1 MELPLH
7 EMGKVSRSNSND
19 GEDNSSASSSSPQST
34 PLLPAT
40 SSPSSPSLA
49 NSRRVPSQ
57 LSTSIDLDAVIAT
70 LSLDEMKT
78 DKEKLLESGRL
89 IRSSECAV
97 ETNLLHSEL
106 ATAASSSSAV
116 PVSLPPIS
124 SPSAPARHE
133 KLRIL
138 VVDDSLLNRK
148 VMMRCLTATGK
159 ECLEADDGD
168 KAVERI
174 RLASINGE
182 RIDVV
187 LLDNVQ
193 SIASLLL
200 QYTFIFLLTFYAVDD
215 AYNER

>member
-1 MELPLH
+1 
-7 EMGKVSRSNSND
+7 MGKVSRSNSND
-19 GEDNSSASSSSPQST
+19 GEDNTSTAVASPIST

-40 SSPSSPSLA
+40 LSSSPCGTGSRQQSLEL
-49 NSRRVPSQ
+49 SR
-57 LSTSIDLDAVIAT
+57 SIDLDAVLAT
-70 LSLDEMKT
+70 LGIENGSKDVTNEPTLTSSDQK
-78 DKEKLLESGRL
+78 G
-89 IRSSECAV
+89 SSESV
-97 ETNLLHSEL
+97 SEAMTL
-106 ATAASSSSAV
+106 SPEVTASSSPSFSTSI
-116 PVSLPPIS
+116 PPPLPLLS
-124 SPSAPARHE
+124 SPSAPSNHD

-187 LLDNVQ
+187 LLDNVRL
-193 SIASLLL
+193 SISHSPIL
-200 QYTFIFLLTFYAVDD
+200 Y
-215 AYNER
+215 